1 MAYRNSL
8 IFCLAILLMCNCASK
23 PTQQDLERAEIQRV
37 LDQAYATQRPILRTC
52 QSLVTDLEKKPVDIA
67 PQVATVAIVVAFV
80 VLVPLIIV
88 AGAKGVPISPRDLSG
103 GSGGSGDSARY
114 DYALA
119 RDRIT
124 ARCVVAVATEQSVGP
139 DHAALA
145 VPLVRLSEAYQLASI
160 DPKGPATQ
168 QARRLFERALSIVEK
183 ELDRAAKDEEYR
195 KRIEG
200 ALTSYISLL
209 QQLNR
214 DWQPTC
220 SRVRRLYASPQC
232 NALVL

>member
-1 MAYRNSL
+1 
-8 IFCLAILLMCNCASK
+8 MCGCASK

-52 QSLVTDLEKKPVDIA
+52 QSLVTDLERKPVDIT
-67 PQVATVAIVVAFV
+67 PQVATVAIVVALV
-80 VLVPLIIV
+80 VLVPVIIA
-88 AGAKGVPISPRDLSG
+88 AGAKGAPISPRDFRG
-103 GSGGSGDSARY
+103 GSAGSRGSGDSGRY

-139 DHAALA
+139 DHAAMA

-160 DPKGPATQ
+160 DPKGPAAQ
-168 QARRLFERALSIVEK
+168 QAQRLFGRALSIVEK
-183 ELDRAAKDEEYR
+183 QLDREEKDEEYR

-209 QQLNR
+209 QKLNR
-214 DWQPTC
+214 DWQPIC
-220 SRVRRLYASPQC
+220 SRVRRLHASPEC